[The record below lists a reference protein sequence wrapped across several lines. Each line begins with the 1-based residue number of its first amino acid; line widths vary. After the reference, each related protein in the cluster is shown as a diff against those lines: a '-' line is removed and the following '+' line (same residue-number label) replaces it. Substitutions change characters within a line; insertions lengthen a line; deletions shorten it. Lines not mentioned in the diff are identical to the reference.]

1 MIFVEQLHYTYK
13 NKNADISIEQSVYRT
28 GSYHYNWH
36 TELELLV
43 VLHGEIEVCSHAVC
57 RVLQEDDV
65 VLINPNSGH
74 ATFSRAPG
82 SIAMVLHIDPR
93 FLRCYFDD
101 AERLAFTVCSDAQ
114 TRYNEVFVRIRRA
127 LAVMAANRQ
136 ASAPEQRLAM
146 DSAFFVLMND
156 IITVFPPQRGQN
168 AAFQPDEKKAEAM
181 ASSLKYIH
189 KNYRKKLSLDL
200 LAKEMGYN
208 SSYLSQLFKANLGI
222 NFYDYLTRIRLRE
235 ATRQLSL
242 TDARI
247 LDIALEN
254 GFSDLKSFNT
264 AFHKTFRKTPAEY
277 RSQLSEDHLLS
288 DLAFKKEYLSAEDPL
303 VCEKLSQYQK
313 GAQADENSEA
323 LSNEYGALN
332 TRLLALA
339 AYSKELQAQAEQLAA
354 DFAALHGDKKLK

>member
-1 MIFVEQLHYTYK
+1 MEQLHYNYQ
-13 NKNADISIEQSVYRT
+13 NKSACISIEQSVYRT

-57 RVLQEDDV
+57 RVMQEDDV
-65 VLINPNSGH
+65 VLINPNSAH
-74 ATFSRAPG
+74 ATFSREPG

-93 FLRCYFDD
+93 FLRSYFDD
-101 AERLAFTVCSDAQ
+101 AERLAFTVCSDEQ

-127 LAVMAANRQ
+127 LAAMAANRQ
-136 ASAPEQRLAM
+136 ASTPEQRLAM
-146 DSAFFVLMND
+146 DSAFYALMEE
-156 IITVFPPQRGQN
+156 IISAFPPQKGQN

-181 ASSLKYIH
+181 TSCLKYIH
-189 KNYRKKLSLDL
+189 KNYRRKLSLDQ

-235 ATRQLSL
+235 ATRQLSQ
-242 TDARI
+242 TDERI

-254 GFSDLKSFNT
+254 GFADLKSFNT

-277 RSQLSEDHLLS
+277 RSQLSEDHLMS
-288 DLAFKKEYLSAEDPL
+288 DLAFKKEYLSADDPL
-303 VCEKLSQYQK
+303 VCGKLLQYQK
-313 GAQADENSEA
+313 GINEDDNCEA
-323 LSNEYGALN
+323 LSKERGALN

-339 AYSKELQAQAEQLAA
+339 AYSRELQTQIEQLAA
-354 DFAALHGDKKLK
+354 DFAALSGD